1 MRKDPSYSQYAYVTH
16 EDLKHLNFV
25 NRIKQI
31 ESMGGRPSH
40 AMSDASQTIL
50 FAIQT
55 PHGSIL
61 DVDSVT
67 EEHHSVEDDSK
78 AETRRRYHLI
88 IDAEQADFEDGKD
101 SEIQIFQVETKHRAP
116 EQ

>member
-1 MRKDPSYSQYAYVTH
+1 M
-16 EDLKHLNFV
+16 
-25 NRIKQI
+25 
-31 ESMGGRPSH
+31 
-40 AMSDASQTIL
+40 IL

-67 EEHHSVEDDSK
+67 EEHMSVGGDADESK
-78 AETRRRYHLI
+78 AVESRRRYHLI

-101 SEIQIFQVETKHRAP
+101 NEIQIFQVETKQRQNDSQESH
-116 EQ
+116 

>member
-25 NRIKQI
+25 NKVK
-31 ESMGGRPSH
+31 PV
-40 AMSDASQTIL
+40 SDGSQMIL

-67 EEHHSVEDDSK
+67 EENHSVSNDSK
-78 AETRRRYHLI
+78 VENTRRRYHLI
-88 IDAEQADFEDGKD
+88 IDAENADLEDGKD
-101 SEIQIFQVETKHRAP
+101 SEIQIFQVETKPR
-116 EQ
+116 